1 LAQKP
6 LLEENIMNQDS
17 VLNLKPIEAF
27 IISLIVIGGIS
38 YSLIFAGAV
47 PHIPIVLA
55 IMGLF
60 LYGIYKK
67 VSVNEL
73 EEAIINGAK
82 SGAGAVF
89 IFLFIGMLISSWMES
104 GTIPTFIYL
113 ALEVVTEKWFYAI
126 VFVVSSII
134 GMSIGSSLTTA
145 ATIGVAFMS
154 VSTAL
159 GLSDAI
165 TAGAVISGAFFG
177 DKMSPLSDTTILAS
191 STVHVDLFDHIK
203 NMAWTTVPAFI
214 LSFLLFVILSPAESA
229 ANFADLYLLKASL
242 KEHDLVHWYSLLP
255 FVVLALLAIKK
266 VPAIITLASGIATS
280 LFVTLFVQENIS
292 LKGLM
297 NTLFAGYSSNTGVEE
312 IDSMLSRGGMESM
325 MFSVSLILLALAMG
339 GLFFKL
345 GILPALLAGISG
357 MLNKVWSLVV
367 WTAGTAITI
376 NFLVGEQY
384 LSILLT
390 GSSFKERY
398 KKMGLHGKNL
408 SRILEDAGTV
418 VNPLVPWS
426 VCGVFLTGVLGVETL
441 SYLPFTFFCLLS
453 PIITMIFGL
462 TGFKL
467 SKLEE

>member
-1 LAQKP
+1 
-6 LLEENIMNQDS
+6 MNQDS

-113 ALEVVTEKWFYAI
+113 ALEVVTDKWFYAI

-229 ANFADLYLLKASL
+229 ANFADLDLLKASL

-280 LFVTLFVQENIS
+280 LFVTLFVQKEIH
-292 LKGLM
+292 LQGLM

>member
-113 ALEVVTEKWFYAI
+113 ALEVVTDKWFYAI

-229 ANFADLYLLKASL
+229 ANFADLDLLKASL

-280 LFVTLFVQENIS
+280 LFVTLFVQKEIH
-292 LKGLM
+292 LQGLM

-345 GILPALLAGISG
+345 GILPALLSGISG
-357 MLNKVWSLVV
+357 MLNKVWSLVI

>member
-1 LAQKP
+1 
-6 LLEENIMNQDS
+6 MNQDS
-17 VLNLKPIEAF
+17 VLTLKPMEAF

-47 PHIPIVLA
+47 PHIPIGLA

-60 LYGIYKK
+60 VYGIYKK

-113 ALEVVTEKWFYAI
+113 ALEVVSDKWFYAI
-126 VFVVSSII
+126 AFTVSAII

-191 STVHVDLFDHIK
+191 STVQVDLFDHIR
-203 NMAWTTVPAFI
+203 NMAWTTVPAFV
-214 LSFLLFVILSPAESA
+214 LSFLLFVMLSPAESA
-229 ANFADLYLLKASL
+229 ANFADLDLLKESL
-242 KEHDLVHWYSLLP
+242 KNHDLVHWYSLLP
-255 FVVLALLAIKK
+255 FVMLALLAIKK

-280 LFVTLFVQENIS
+280 LIVTLFVQKEID
-292 LKGLM
+292 LQGLM

-367 WTAGTAITI
+367 WTAGTAVTI
-376 NFLVGEQY
+376 NFIVGEQY

-467 SKLEE
+467 SKLEK

>member
-1 LAQKP
+1 
-6 LLEENIMNQDS
+6 
-17 VLNLKPIEAF
+17 
-27 IISLIVIGGIS
+27 
-38 YSLIFAGAV
+38 
-47 PHIPIVLA
+47 
-55 IMGLF
+55 
-60 LYGIYKK
+60 
-67 VSVNEL
+67 
-73 EEAIINGAK
+73 
-82 SGAGAVF
+82 
-89 IFLFIGMLISSWMES
+89 MES

-113 ALEVVTEKWFYAI
+113 ALEVVSDKWFYAI
-126 VFVVSSII
+126 VFAVTASI

-214 LSFLLFVILSPAESA
+214 LSFLLFVILSPSESA
-229 ANFADLYLLKASL
+229 ASFANLDLLKASL
-242 KEHDLVHWYSLLP
+242 KDNDLVHWYSLLP

-266 VPAIITLASGIATS
+266 VPAIITLASGIGTS
-280 LFVTLFVQENIS
+280 LIVTLFSQKEIN

-297 NTLFAGYSSNTGVEE
+297 NTLFAGYSSNTGVDE

-453 PIITMIFGL
+453 PIITMVFGM

>member
-1 LAQKP
+1 MNLEQSEQKLKP
-6 LLEENIMNQDS
+6 L
-17 VLNLKPIEAF
+17 EAF
-27 IISLIVIGGIS
+27 IITLIVIGGIS

-67 VSVNEL
+67 VSVKEL
-73 EEAIINGAK
+73 EEAIIDGAK

-113 ALEVVTEKWFYAI
+113 ALEVVSDKWFYAI
-126 VFVVSSII
+126 VFAVTAII

-191 STVHVDLFDHIK
+191 STVHVDLFDHIR

-214 LSFLLFVILSPAESA
+214 LSFLLFVILSPSESA
-229 ANFADLYLLKASL
+229 ASFANLDLLKASL
-242 KEHDLVHWYSLLP
+242 KDNDLVHWYSLLP

-266 VPAIITLASGIATS
+266 VPAIITLASGIGTS
-280 LFVTLFVQENIS
+280 LIVTLFSQKEIS
-292 LKGLM
+292 LQGLM

-453 PIITMIFGL
+453 PIITMVFGM

-467 SKLEE
+467 SKVEE

>member
-1 LAQKP
+1 
-6 LLEENIMNQDS
+6 MNQDS
-17 VLNLKPIEAF
+17 VLTIKPMEAF
-27 IISLIVIGGIS
+27 IISMIVIGGIS

-67 VSVNEL
+67 VSVIEL

-113 ALEVVTEKWFYAI
+113 ALEVVSDKWFYAI
-126 VFVVSSII
+126 VFAVTAII

-191 STVHVDLFDHIK
+191 STVHVDLFDHIR

-214 LSFLLFVILSPAESA
+214 LSFLLFVMLSPAESA
-229 ANFADLYLLKASL
+229 ANFADLELLKASL
-242 KEHDLVHWYSLLP
+242 KDHDLVHWYSLFP
-255 FVVLALLAIKK
+255 FIVLALLAVKK

-280 LFVTLFVQENIS
+280 LFVTLFVQKEIH
-292 LKGLM
+292 LQGLM
-297 NTLFAGYSSNTGVEE
+297 NTLFAGYSSKTGVEE

-367 WTAGTAITI
+367 WTAGTAISI

-390 GSSFKERY
+390 GSSFKDRY

-453 PIITMIFGL
+453 PIITMIFGI

>member
-1 LAQKP
+1 
-6 LLEENIMNQDS
+6 MNQDS
-17 VLNLKPIEAF
+17 VLTLKPMEAF
-27 IISLIVIGGIS
+27 IISMIVIGGIS

-67 VSVNEL
+67 VSVKEL

-113 ALEVVTEKWFYAI
+113 ALEVVSDRWFYAI
-126 VFVVSSII
+126 VFAVTAII

-191 STVHVDLFDHIK
+191 STVHVDLFDHIR

-214 LSFLLFVILSPAESA
+214 LSFLLFILLSPAESA
-229 ANFADLYLLKASL
+229 ANFADLELLKASL
-242 KEHDLVHWYSLLP
+242 KDYDLVHWYSLFP
-255 FVVLALLAIKK
+255 FIVLALLAIKK

-280 LFVTLFVQENIS
+280 LFVTIFVQKEIY
-292 LKGLM
+292 LQGLM

-384 LSILLT
+384 SQ
-390 GSSFKERY
+390 SF
-398 KKMGLHGKNL
+398 
-408 SRILEDAGTV
+408 
-418 VNPLVPWS
+418 
-426 VCGVFLTGVLGVETL
+426 
-441 SYLPFTFFCLLS
+441 
-453 PIITMIFGL
+453 
-462 TGFKL
+462 
-467 SKLEE
+467 

>member
-1 LAQKP
+1 
-6 LLEENIMNQDS
+6 MNQDS

-113 ALEVVTEKWFYAI
+113 ALEVVTDKWFYAI

-214 LSFLLFVILSPAESA
+214 LSFLSFVILSPAESA
-229 ANFADLYLLKASL
+229 ANFADLDLLKASL

-280 LFVTLFVQENIS
+280 LFVTLFVQKEIH
-292 LKGLM
+292 LQGLM

>member
-1 LAQKP
+1 
-6 LLEENIMNQDS
+6 MNQDS
-17 VLNLKPIEAF
+17 VLTLKPMEAF

-60 LYGIYKK
+60 VYGIYKK

-113 ALEVVTEKWFYAI
+113 ALEVVSDKWFYAI
-126 VFVVSSII
+126 AFTVSAII

-191 STVHVDLFDHIK
+191 STVQVDLFDHIR
-203 NMAWTTVPAFI
+203 NMAWTTVPAFV
-214 LSFLLFVILSPAESA
+214 LSFLLFVMLSPAESA
-229 ANFADLYLLKASL
+229 ANFADLDLLKESL
-242 KEHDLVHWYSLLP
+242 KNHDLVHWYSLLP

-280 LFVTLFVQENIS
+280 LIVTLFVQKEID
-292 LKGLM
+292 LQGLM

-367 WTAGTAITI
+367 WTAGTAVTI

-467 SKLEE
+467 SKLEK

>member
-1 LAQKP
+1 
-6 LLEENIMNQDS
+6 MNQDS
-17 VLNLKPIEAF
+17 VLTLKPIEAF

-60 LYGIYKK
+60 VYGICKK
-67 VSVNEL
+67 VSVKEL

-113 ALEVVTEKWFYAI
+113 ALEVVSDRWFYAI
-126 VFVVSSII
+126 VFAVTAII

-191 STVHVDLFDHIK
+191 STVHVDLFDHIR

-214 LSFLLFVILSPAESA
+214 LSFLLFVLLSPAESA
-229 ANFADLYLLKASL
+229 ANFANLDLLKASL
-242 KEHDLVHWYSLLP
+242 KDHDLVHWYSLLP

-280 LFVTLFVQENIS
+280 LIVTLFVQKEIN
-292 LKGLM
+292 LQGLM
-297 NTLFAGYSSNTGVEE
+297 NTLFSGYSSNTGVEE
-312 IDSMLSRGGMESM
+312 IDSMLSRGGMDSM

-453 PIITMIFGL
+453 PVITMIFGI

-467 SKLEE
+467 SKQEE

>member
-1 LAQKP
+1 
-6 LLEENIMNQDS
+6 MNQDS
-17 VLNLKPIEAF
+17 VLTLKPIEAF

-60 LYGIYKK
+60 VYGIYKK
-67 VSVNEL
+67 VSVKEL

-113 ALEVVTEKWFYAI
+113 ALEVVSDRWFYAI
-126 VFVVSSII
+126 VFAVTAII

-191 STVHVDLFDHIK
+191 STVHVDLFDHIR

-214 LSFLLFVILSPAESA
+214 LSFLLFVLLSPAESA
-229 ANFADLYLLKASL
+229 ANFANLDLLKASL
-242 KEHDLVHWYSLLP
+242 KDHDLVHWYSLLP

-280 LFVTLFVQENIS
+280 LIVTIFVQKEIN
-292 LKGLM
+292 LQGLM

-312 IDSMLSRGGMESM
+312 IDSMLSRGGMDSM

-345 GILPALLAGISG
+345 GILPALLAGISN

-390 GSSFKERY
+390 GSSFKDRY
-398 KKMGLHGKNL
+398 KKMGLHAKNL

-453 PIITMIFGL
+453 PVITMIFGI

>member
-1 LAQKP
+1 
-6 LLEENIMNQDS
+6 MNQDS
-17 VLNLKPIEAF
+17 VVNLKPIEAF

-113 ALEVVTEKWFYAI
+113 ALEVVTDKWFYAI

-191 STVHVDLFDHIK
+191 STVHVDLFDHIR

-214 LSFLLFVILSPAESA
+214 LSFLLFVILSPSESA
-229 ANFADLYLLKASL
+229 ANFADLDLLKASL

-266 VPAIITLASGIATS
+266 VPAIITLASGIGTS
-280 LFVTLFVQENIS
+280 LFVTLFVQKEIH
-292 LKGLM
+292 LQGLM

>member
-1 LAQKP
+1 
-6 LLEENIMNQDS
+6 MNQDS

-113 ALEVVTEKWFYAI
+113 ALEVVTDKWFYAI

-191 STVHVDLFDHIK
+191 STVHVDLFDHIR

-229 ANFADLYLLKASL
+229 ANFADLDLLKASL

-266 VPAIITLASGIATS
+266 VPAIITLASGIGTS
-280 LFVTLFVQENIS
+280 LFVTLFVQKEIH
-292 LKGLM
+292 LQGLM

-453 PIITMIFGL
+453 PIITMVFGL

>member
-1 LAQKP
+1 
-6 LLEENIMNQDS
+6 MNQES
-17 VLNLKPIEAF
+17 VLTLKPFEAF
-27 IISLIVIGGIS
+27 IISIIVIGGIS

-60 LYGIYKK
+60 VYGIYKK
-67 VSVNEL
+67 VSVKEL
-73 EEAIINGAK
+73 EEAIISGAK

-113 ALEVVTEKWFYAI
+113 ALEVVSDRWFYAI
-126 VFVVSSII
+126 VFAVTAII

-145 ATIGVAFMS
+145 ATIGVAFIS

-191 STVHVDLFDHIK
+191 STVHVDLFDHIR

-214 LSFLLFVILSPAESA
+214 LSFLLFVLLSPAESA
-229 ANFADLYLLKASL
+229 ANFANLDLLKASL
-242 KEHDLVHWYSLLP
+242 KDHDLVHWYSLLP

-266 VPAIITLASGIATS
+266 VPAIPTLASGIATS
-280 LFVTLFVQENIS
+280 LIVSLFVQKEID

-312 IDSMLSRGGMESM
+312 IDSMLSRGGMDSM

-398 KKMGLHGKNL
+398 TKMGLHGKNL

-426 VCGVFLTGVLGVETL
+426 VCGVFLTGVLGVDTL

-453 PIITMIFGL
+453 PVITMIFGI

>member
-1 LAQKP
+1 
-6 LLEENIMNQDS
+6 MNQDS
-17 VLNLKPIEAF
+17 VLTIKPMEAF

-67 VSVNEL
+67 VSVIEL
-73 EEAIINGAK
+73 EEAIISGAK

-113 ALEVVTEKWFYAI
+113 ALEVVSDKWFYAI
-126 VFVVSSII
+126 VFAVTAII

-191 STVHVDLFDHIK
+191 STVHVDLFDHIR
-203 NMAWTTVPAFI
+203 NMAWTTVPAFVI
-214 LSFLLFVILSPAESA
+214 SFLLFVLLSPAESA
-229 ANFADLYLLKASL
+229 ANFADLELLKASL
-242 KEHDLVHWYSLLP
+242 KDHDLVHWYSLFP
-255 FVVLALLAIKK
+255 FIVLALLAIKK

-280 LFVTLFVQENIS
+280 IFVTIFVQKEVH
-292 LKGLM
+292 LQGLM
-297 NTLFAGYSSNTGVEE
+297 NTLFAGYSSKTGVEE
-312 IDSMLSRGGMESM
+312 IDSLLSRGGMESM

-367 WTAGTAITI
+367 WTAGTAISI

-390 GSSFKERY
+390 GSSFKDRY

-453 PIITMIFGL
+453 PIITMIFGI

>member
-1 LAQKP
+1 
-6 LLEENIMNQDS
+6 MNQDS
-17 VLNLKPIEAF
+17 VLTIKPMEAF

-67 VSVNEL
+67 VSVIEL

-113 ALEVVTEKWFYAI
+113 ALEVVSDKWFYAI
-126 VFVVSSII
+126 VFAVTAII

-191 STVHVDLFDHIK
+191 STVHVDLFDHIR
-203 NMAWTTVPAFI
+203 NMGWTTVPAFVI
-214 LSFLLFVILSPAESA
+214 SFLLFVLLSPAESA
-229 ANFADLYLLKASL
+229 ANFADLELLKASL
-242 KEHDLVHWYSLLP
+242 KDHDLVHWYSLLP
-255 FVVLALLAIKK
+255 FIVLALLAIKK

-280 LFVTLFVQENIS
+280 LFVTIFVQKEVH
-292 LKGLM
+292 LQGLM
-297 NTLFAGYSSNTGVEE
+297 NTLFAGYSSHTGVKE
-312 IDSMLSRGGMESM
+312 IDSLLSRGGMESM

-345 GILPALLAGISG
+345 GILPALLEGISG

-453 PIITMIFGL
+453 PIITMIFGI

>member
-1 LAQKP
+1 
-6 LLEENIMNQDS
+6 MNQDS

-113 ALEVVTEKWFYAI
+113 ALEVVTDKWFYAI

-191 STVHVDLFDHIK
+191 STVHVDLFDHIR

-214 LSFLLFVILSPAESA
+214 LSFLLFVILSPSESA
-229 ANFADLYLLKASL
+229 ANFADLDLLKASL

-266 VPAIITLASGIATS
+266 VPAIITLASGIGTS
-280 LFVTLFVQENIS
+280 LFVTLFVQKEIH
-292 LKGLM
+292 LQGLM

>member
-1 LAQKP
+1 
-6 LLEENIMNQDS
+6 MNQDS

-113 ALEVVTEKWFYAI
+113 ALEVVTDKWFYAI

-191 STVHVDLFDHIK
+191 STVHVDLFDHIR

-229 ANFADLYLLKASL
+229 ANFADLDLLKASL

-266 VPAIITLASGIATS
+266 VPAIITLASGIGTS
-280 LFVTLFVQENIS
+280 LFVTLFVQKEIH
-292 LKGLM
+292 LQGLM
-297 NTLFAGYSSNTGVEE
+297 NTLFVGYSSNTGVEE

-462 TGFKL
+462 TAFKL

>member
-1 LAQKP
+1 
-6 LLEENIMNQDS
+6 MNQDS
-17 VLNLKPIEAF
+17 VLNLKPIEAL

-113 ALEVVTEKWFYAI
+113 ALEVVTDKWFYAI

-191 STVHVDLFDHIK
+191 STVHVDLFDHIR

-229 ANFADLYLLKASL
+229 ANFADLDLLKASL

-266 VPAIITLASGIATS
+266 VPAIITLASGIGTS
-280 LFVTLFVQENIS
+280 LFVTLFVQKEIH
-292 LKGLM
+292 LQGLM
-297 NTLFAGYSSNTGVEE
+297 NTLFAGYSSNTGVKE

>member
-1 LAQKP
+1 
-6 LLEENIMNQDS
+6 MNQDS
-17 VLNLKPIEAF
+17 VLTIKPMEAF

-67 VSVNEL
+67 VSVIEL

-113 ALEVVTEKWFYAI
+113 ALEVVSDKWFYAI
-126 VFVVSSII
+126 VFAVTAII

-191 STVHVDLFDHIK
+191 STVHVDLFDHIR
-203 NMAWTTVPAFI
+203 NMAWTTVPAFVI
-214 LSFLLFVILSPAESA
+214 SFLLFVLLSPAESA
-229 ANFADLYLLKASL
+229 ANFADLELLKASL
-242 KEHDLVHWYSLLP
+242 KDHDLVHWYSLFP
-255 FVVLALLAIKK
+255 FIVLALLAIKK

-280 LFVTLFVQENIS
+280 IFVTIFVQKEVH
-292 LKGLM
+292 LQGLM
-297 NTLFAGYSSNTGVEE
+297 NTLFAGYSSKTGVEE

-367 WTAGTAITI
+367 WTAGTAISI

-390 GSSFKERY
+390 GSSFKDRY

-453 PIITMIFGL
+453 PIITMIFGI

>member
-1 LAQKP
+1 
-6 LLEENIMNQDS
+6 MNQDS
-17 VLNLKPIEAF
+17 VLTIKPMEAF

-67 VSVNEL
+67 VSVIEL
-73 EEAIINGAK
+73 EEAIISGAK

-113 ALEVVTEKWFYAI
+113 ALEVVSDKWFYAI
-126 VFVVSSII
+126 VFAVTAII

-191 STVHVDLFDHIK
+191 STVHVDLFDHIR
-203 NMAWTTVPAFI
+203 NMAWTTVPAFVI
-214 LSFLLFVILSPAESA
+214 SFLLFVLLSPAESA
-229 ANFADLYLLKASL
+229 ANFADLELLKASL
-242 KEHDLVHWYSLLP
+242 KDHDLVHWYSLFP
-255 FVVLALLAIKK
+255 FIVLALLAIKK

-280 LFVTLFVQENIS
+280 LFVTIFVQKEVH
-292 LKGLM
+292 LQGLM
-297 NTLFAGYSSNTGVEE
+297 NTLFTGYSSDTGVKE

-345 GILPALLAGISG
+345 GILPALLEGISG

-453 PIITMIFGL
+453 PIITMIFGI
-462 TGFKL
+462 TEFKL

>member
-1 LAQKP
+1 
-6 LLEENIMNQDS
+6 MNQDS
-17 VLNLKPIEAF
+17 VLTLKPLEAF
-27 IISLIVIGGIS
+27 VISMIVIGGIS

-67 VSVNEL
+67 VSVIEL

-113 ALEVVTEKWFYAI
+113 ALEVVSDKWFYAI
-126 VFVVSSII
+126 VFAVTAII

-191 STVHVDLFDHIK
+191 STVHVDLFDHIR

-214 LSFLLFVILSPAESA
+214 LSFLLFVLLSPAESV
-229 ANFADLYLLKASL
+229 ANFADLEILKASL
-242 KEHDLVHWYSLLP
+242 KDHDLVHWYSLFP
-255 FVVLALLAIKK
+255 FIVLALLAIYK

-280 LFVTLFVQENIS
+280 LFVTIFVQKEVH
-292 LKGLM
+292 LQGLM

-345 GILPALLAGISG
+345 GILPALLEGISG

-390 GSSFKERY
+390 GSSFKDRY
-398 KKMGLHGKNL
+398 NKMGLHGKNL

-453 PIITMIFGL
+453 PIITMIFGI

>member
-1 LAQKP
+1 
-6 LLEENIMNQDS
+6 MNQES
-17 VLNLKPIEAF
+17 VLTLKPFEAF

-60 LYGIYKK
+60 VYGIYKK
-67 VSVNEL
+67 VSVKEL
-73 EEAIINGAK
+73 EEAIISGAK

-113 ALEVVTEKWFYAI
+113 ALEVVSDRWFYAI
-126 VFVVSSII
+126 VFAVTAII

-145 ATIGVAFMS
+145 ATIGVAFIS

-191 STVHVDLFDHIK
+191 STVHVDLFDHIR

-214 LSFLLFVILSPAESA
+214 LSFLLFVLLSPAESA
-229 ANFADLYLLKASL
+229 ANFANLDLLKASL
-242 KEHDLVHWYSLLP
+242 KDHDLVHWYSLLP
-255 FVVLALLAIKK
+255 FVVLAVLAIKK
-266 VPAIITLASGIATS
+266 VPAIPTLASGIATS
-280 LFVTLFVQENIS
+280 LIVSLFVQKEID

-312 IDSMLSRGGMESM
+312 IDSMLSRGGMDSM

-426 VCGVFLTGVLGVETL
+426 VCGVFLTGVLGVDTL

-453 PIITMIFGL
+453 PVITMIFGI

>member
-1 LAQKP
+1 
-6 LLEENIMNQDS
+6 MNQDS
-17 VLNLKPIEAF
+17 VLTLKPLEAF
-27 IISLIVIGGIS
+27 IISMIVIGGIS

-67 VSVNEL
+67 VSVKEL

-113 ALEVVTEKWFYAI
+113 ALEVVSDRWFYAI
-126 VFVVSSII
+126 VFAVTAII

-191 STVHVDLFDHIK
+191 STVHVDLFDHIR

-214 LSFLLFVILSPAESA
+214 LSFLLFILLSPAESA
-229 ANFADLYLLKASL
+229 ANFADLELLKASL
-242 KEHDLVHWYSLLP
+242 KDHDLVHWYSLFP
-255 FVVLALLAIKK
+255 FIVLALLAIKK

-280 LFVTLFVQENIS
+280 LFVTIFVQKEIH
-292 LKGLM
+292 LQGLM
-297 NTLFAGYSSNTGVEE
+297 NTLFTGYSSNTGVEE

-408 SRILEDAGTV
+408 SRILEDSGTV

-453 PIITMIFGL
+453 PIITMIFGI

>member
-1 LAQKP
+1 
-6 LLEENIMNQDS
+6 MNQDS
-17 VLNLKPIEAF
+17 VLTLKPMEAF

-60 LYGIYKK
+60 VYGIYKK

-113 ALEVVTEKWFYAI
+113 ALEVVSDKWFYAI
-126 VFVVSSII
+126 AFTVSAII

-191 STVHVDLFDHIK
+191 STVQVDLFDHIR
-203 NMAWTTVPAFI
+203 NMAWTTVPAFV
-214 LSFLLFVILSPAESA
+214 LSFLLFVMLSPAESA
-229 ANFADLYLLKASL
+229 ANFADLDLLKESL
-242 KEHDLVHWYSLLP
+242 KNHDLVHWYSLLP
-255 FVVLALLAIKK
+255 FVMLALLAIKK

-280 LFVTLFVQENIS
+280 LIVTLFVQKEID
-292 LKGLM
+292 LQGLM

-367 WTAGTAITI
+367 WTAGTAVTI

-467 SKLEE
+467 SKLEK

>member
-1 LAQKP
+1 
-6 LLEENIMNQDS
+6 MNQDS
-17 VLNLKPIEAF
+17 VLTIKPMEAF
-27 IISLIVIGGIS
+27 IISMIVIGGIS

-67 VSVNEL
+67 VSVIEL

-113 ALEVVTEKWFYAI
+113 ALEVVSEKWFYAI
-126 VFVVSSII
+126 AFAVTAII

-191 STVHVDLFDHIK
+191 STVHVDLFDHIR
-203 NMAWTTVPAFI
+203 NMAWTTVPAFV
-214 LSFLLFVILSPAESA
+214 LSFLLFVLLSPAESA
-229 ANFADLYLLKASL
+229 ANFAYLELLKASL
-242 KEHDLVHWYSLLP
+242 KDHDLVHWYSLFP
-255 FVVLALLAIKK
+255 FIVLALLAIKK

-280 LFVTLFVQENIS
+280 LFVTIFVQKEVH
-292 LKGLM
+292 LQGLM
-297 NTLFAGYSSNTGVEE
+297 NTLFTGYSSDTGVKE

-345 GILPALLAGISG
+345 GILPALLEGISG

-453 PIITMIFGL
+453 PIITMIFGI

>member
-1 LAQKP
+1 
-6 LLEENIMNQDS
+6 MNQDS
-17 VLNLKPIEAF
+17 VLTIKPMEAF

-67 VSVNEL
+67 VSVIEL

-113 ALEVVTEKWFYAI
+113 ALEVVSDKWFYAI
-126 VFVVSSII
+126 VFAVTAII

-191 STVHVDLFDHIK
+191 STVHVDLFDHIR
-203 NMAWTTVPAFI
+203 NMAWTTVPAFVI
-214 LSFLLFVILSPAESA
+214 SFLLFVLLSPAESA
-229 ANFADLYLLKASL
+229 ANFADLELLKASL
-242 KEHDLVHWYSLLP
+242 KDHDLVHWYSLLP
-255 FVVLALLAIKK
+255 FIVLALLAIKK

-280 LFVTLFVQENIS
+280 LFVTIFVQKEVH
-292 LKGLM
+292 LQGLM
-297 NTLFAGYSSNTGVEE
+297 NTLFAGYSSHTGVKE

-345 GILPALLAGISG
+345 GILPALLEGISG

-426 VCGVFLTGVLGVETL
+426 VCGVFLTGVLRVETL

-453 PIITMIFGL
+453 PIITMIFGI

>member
-1 LAQKP
+1 
-6 LLEENIMNQDS
+6 MNQDS
-17 VLNLKPIEAF
+17 VLTLKPMEAF

-60 LYGIYKK
+60 VYGIYKK

-113 ALEVVTEKWFYAI
+113 ALEVVSDKWFYAI
-126 VFVVSSII
+126 AFTVSAII

-191 STVHVDLFDHIK
+191 STVQVDLFDHIR
-203 NMAWTTVPAFI
+203 NMAWTTVPAFV
-214 LSFLLFVILSPAESA
+214 LSFLLFVMLSPAESA
-229 ANFADLYLLKASL
+229 ANFADLDLLKESL
-242 KEHDLVHWYSLLP
+242 KNHDLVHWYSLLP
-255 FVVLALLAIKK
+255 FVMLALFAIKK

-280 LFVTLFVQENIS
+280 LIVTLFVQKEID
-292 LKGLM
+292 LQGLM

-367 WTAGTAITI
+367 WTAGTAVTI

-467 SKLEE
+467 SKLEK

>member
-1 LAQKP
+1 
-6 LLEENIMNQDS
+6 MNQDS

-113 ALEVVTEKWFYAI
+113 ALEVVTDKWFYAI

-191 STVHVDLFDHIK
+191 STVQVDLFDHIR
-203 NMAWTTVPAFI
+203 NMAWTTVPAFV

-229 ANFADLYLLKASL
+229 ANFADLDLLKASL

-266 VPAIITLASGIATS
+266 VPAIITLASGIGTS
-280 LFVTLFVQENIS
+280 LFVTLFVQKEIH
-292 LKGLM
+292 LQGLM

-367 WTAGTAITI
+367 WTAGTAISI

>member
-1 LAQKP
+1 
-6 LLEENIMNQDS
+6 MNQDS

-67 VSVNEL
+67 VSVTEL

-113 ALEVVTEKWFYAI
+113 ALEVVSDRWFYAI
-126 VFVVSSII
+126 VFAVTAII

-191 STVHVDLFDHIK
+191 STVHVDLFDHIR

-229 ANFADLYLLKASL
+229 ANFADLDFLKASL

-255 FVVLALLAIKK
+255 FIVLALLAIKK

-280 LFVTLFVQENIS
+280 LFVTLFVQESIS
-292 LKGLM
+292 LQGLM

>member
-1 LAQKP
+1 
-6 LLEENIMNQDS
+6 MNQDS
-17 VLNLKPIEAF
+17 VLTLKPIEAF

-67 VSVNEL
+67 VSVKEL

-113 ALEVVTEKWFYAI
+113 ALEVVSDRWFYAI
-126 VFVVSSII
+126 VFAVTAII

-191 STVHVDLFDHIK
+191 STVHVDLFDHIR

-229 ANFADLYLLKASL
+229 ANFANLDLLKASL
-242 KEHDLVHWYSLLP
+242 KDNDLVHWYSLLP

-266 VPAIITLASGIATS
+266 VPAIITLASGIGTS
-280 LFVTLFVQENIS
+280 LFVTLFVQKEIN
-292 LKGLM
+292 LQGLM

-357 MLNKVWSLVV
+357 MLNRVWSLVV

-390 GSSFKERY
+390 GSSFKDRY

-441 SYLPFTFFCLLS
+441 AYLPFTFFCLLS
-453 PIITMIFGL
+453 PIITVIFGL

-467 SKLEE
+467 SKLED

>member
-1 LAQKP
+1 
-6 LLEENIMNQDS
+6 MNQES
-17 VLNLKPIEAF
+17 VLTLKPFEAF
-27 IISLIVIGGIS
+27 IISLIIIGGIS
-38 YSLIFAGAV
+38 YSLIFADAV

-60 LYGIYKK
+60 VYGIYKK
-67 VSVNEL
+67 VSVKEL
-73 EEAIINGAK
+73 EEAIISGAK

-113 ALEVVTEKWFYAI
+113 ALEVVSDRWFYAI
-126 VFVVSSII
+126 VFAVTAII

-145 ATIGVAFMS
+145 ATIGVAFIS

-191 STVHVDLFDHIK
+191 STVHVDLFDHIR

-214 LSFLLFVILSPAESA
+214 LSFLLFVLLSPAESA
-229 ANFADLYLLKASL
+229 ANFANLDLLKASL
-242 KEHDLVHWYSLLP
+242 KDHDLVHWYSLLP

-266 VPAIITLASGIATS
+266 VPAIPTLASGIATS
-280 LFVTLFVQENIS
+280 LIVSLFVQKEID

-312 IDSMLSRGGMESM
+312 IDSMLSRGGMNSM

-426 VCGVFLTGVLGVETL
+426 VCGVFLTGVLGVDTL

-453 PIITMIFGL
+453 PVITMIFGI

>member
-1 LAQKP
+1 
-6 LLEENIMNQDS
+6 MNQDS
-17 VLNLKPIEAF
+17 VLTIKPMEAF
-27 IISLIVIGGIS
+27 IISMIVIGGIS

-67 VSVNEL
+67 VSVIEL

-113 ALEVVTEKWFYAI
+113 ALEVVSEKWFYAI
-126 VFVVSSII
+126 AFAVTAII

-191 STVHVDLFDHIK
+191 STVHVDLFDHIR
-203 NMAWTTVPAFI
+203 NMAWTTVPAFV
-214 LSFLLFVILSPAESA
+214 LSFLLFVLLSPAESA
-229 ANFADLYLLKASL
+229 ANFADLELLKASL
-242 KEHDLVHWYSLLP
+242 KDHDLVHWYSLFP
-255 FVVLALLAIKK
+255 FIVLALLAIKK

-280 LFVTLFVQENIS
+280 LFVTIFVQKEVH
-292 LKGLM
+292 LQGLM
-297 NTLFAGYSSNTGVEE
+297 NTLFTGYSSDTGVKE

-345 GILPALLAGISG
+345 GILPALLEGISG

-453 PIITMIFGL
+453 PIITMIFGI

>member
-1 LAQKP
+1 
-6 LLEENIMNQDS
+6 MNQDS
-17 VLNLKPIEAF
+17 VLTLKPIEAF
-27 IISLIVIGGIS
+27 LISLVVIGGIS

-60 LYGIYKK
+60 LYGIFKK
-67 VSVNEL
+67 VSVTEL

-113 ALEVVTEKWFYAI
+113 ALEVVSDKWFYAI
-126 VFVVSSII
+126 AFTVSSII

-191 STVHVDLFDHIK
+191 STVHVDLFDHIR

-214 LSFLLFVILSPAESA
+214 LSFLFFVILSPTESE
-229 ANFADLYLLKASL
+229 ANFAELDLLKASL

-266 VPAIITLASGIATS
+266 LPAIITLASGIATS
-280 LFVTLFVQENIS
+280 LFVTLFVQKEIN
-292 LKGLM
+292 LQGLM

-345 GILPALLAGISG
+345 GILPALLEGISG

-367 WTAGTAITI
+367 WTAGTAISI

-390 GSSFKERY
+390 GSSFKDRY
-398 KKMGLHGKNL
+398 KKMGLHGKTL

-453 PIITMIFGL
+453 PIITMIFGI

-467 SKLEE
+467 SKL